1 MLTITRTLILLMGLS
16 TLSGLVH
23 ADDFMLG
30 GGQTLAMAQAR
41 QDCDIPPSAAA
52 EARVIYHDGQLA
64 PVSVPVD
71 ARGAVSDE
79 PASPGTEVVETS
91 RGAGSV
97 NLPSADPAVPAKP
110 RGGGLRWQSVLPGSI
125 K

>member
-1 MLTITRTLILLMGLS
+1 MLTITRTLLLLMSLS
-16 TLSGLVH
+16 ALSGIVR

-30 GGQTLAMAQAR
+30 GAPTLAMAQVR
-41 QDCDIPPSAAA
+41 QDCDIPPSSTAQ
-52 EARVIYHDGQLA
+52 ARVIYHDGQQA
-64 PVSVPVD
+64 PISVPVD
-71 ARGAVSDE
+71 SRAVVSDDI
-79 PASPGTEVVETS
+79 STPGGDSAELS

-97 NLPSADPAVPAKP
+97 NLPSAEPAVPQKP